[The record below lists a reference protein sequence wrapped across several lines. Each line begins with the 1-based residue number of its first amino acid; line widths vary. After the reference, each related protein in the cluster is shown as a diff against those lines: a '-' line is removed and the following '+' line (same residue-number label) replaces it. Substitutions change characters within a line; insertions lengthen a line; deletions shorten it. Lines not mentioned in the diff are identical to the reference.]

1 MTSKF
6 AALSGTGKPYRS
18 FATLDGKP
26 IVDKDGKRAYIDML
40 SDDSPT
46 GRKFDKEWRE
56 HILELAA
63 DGKPAPGDTERNI
76 AKAAAL
82 TTGWYLV
89 NPETLEHMDEA
100 CTREN
105 AQELYELPDTRWL
118 WFPAFLGANNSANF
132 IKRSAKGSTATQSG
146 TQSEASS

>member
-18 FATLDGKP
+18 FANLGGEP
-26 IVDKDGKRAYIDML
+26 VVDKDGKRAYIDML
-40 SDDSPT
+40 SEDSPT

-56 HILELAA
+56 RVLDLAA
-63 DGKPAPGDTERNI
+63 DGKPAPTDYERNI

-89 NPETLEHMDEA
+89 NPETLEHMDEP
-100 CTREN
+100 CTLEN
-105 AQELYELPDTRWL
+105 AQELYALADSRWL
-118 WFPAFLGANNSANF
+118 WAPAWVAANNSANF

-146 TQSEASS
+146 TPSEASS